1 MIHSLPRGPRAA
13 ATVLLLATFALLA
26 GACASSGPRSKV
38 PAGERQPDKFLFD
51 RGNEALEKKKW
62 MQAREYFQTIV
73 ETYPQSQHRAD
84 AKLGVGDSLI
94 GEGSLAS
101 SVQAIQEFREFL
113 SYYPTHARADYAQ
126 YKLAMAHYY
135 QMAKPERDQTETREC
150 LREFDAFFERYPNS
164 ALMTE
169 ARKFHREARDRLSES
184 EYRVGYFYFRSRWY
198 PGAID
203 RFQKLMKAD
212 PTYTNRD
219 AVYFHLAEAEIKVYR
234 PAEAVP
240 LLQKLVDE
248 FQQSEYLAEAQK
260 LMAEWKNPDG
270 SIKAAEIPKAAETK
284 QQKAKAKADE
294 KLKAGEKPDSKT
306 EGATPAGAPTPPP
319 ATTTPAGAR
328 PPSPS
333 SATAAPAGPPSD
345 GPSEW
350 R

>member
-1 MIHSLPRGPRAA
+1 MIHSLPRGLRAP
-13 ATVLLLATFALLA
+13 ATALLIATFALLA
-26 GACASSGPRSKV
+26 GACATSGPRNKV

-51 RGNEALEKKKW
+51 RGNEALGKKKW

-73 ETYPQSQHRAD
+73 ETYPQSPHRAD

-101 SVQAIQEFREFL
+101 SIQAIQEFREFL

-126 YKLAMAHYY
+126 YRLAMAHYY

-150 LREFDAFFERYPNS
+150 LREFDTFFERYPNS
-164 ALMTE
+164 TIMAE
-169 ARKFHREARDRLSES
+169 ARKYHREARDRLSES
-184 EYRVGYFYFRSRWY
+184 EYRVGYFYFKSRWY

-212 PTYTNRD
+212 PAYTNRD
-219 AVYFHLAEAEIKVYR
+219 AVYFRLAEAEIKVSR

-240 LLQKLVDE
+240 LLQKLMDE
-248 FQQSEYLAEAQK
+248 FQQSEYLVEAQK

-270 SIKAAEIPKAAETK
+270 TIKAAAVPKPVENKKSKKAREAE
-284 QQKAKAKADE
+284 E
-294 KLKAGEKPDSKT
+294 KLKAGEKPDTKT
-306 EGATPAGAPTPPP
+306 DGAPAGGAATTPP

-328 PPSPS
+328 PPSS
-333 SATAAPAGPPSD
+333 SATASPAGPPSD
-345 GPSEW
+345 GPSES

>member
-1 MIHSLPRGPRAA
+1 MSHSLSRGSRAVGA
-13 ATVLLLATFALLA
+13 ALLLATFAVLA
-26 GACASSGPRSKV
+26 GACATSGPRTKV

-73 ETYPQSQHRAD
+73 ETYPQSPHRAD

-113 SYYPTHARADYAQ
+113 SFYPTHARADYAQ

-164 ALMTE
+164 AIMPD

-184 EYRVGYFYFRSRWY
+184 EYRVGYFYYRSRWY

-212 PTYTNRD
+212 PDYTSRD
-219 AVYFHLAEAEIKVYR
+219 AVYFYLAEAEIKVYR

-248 FQQSEYLAEAQK
+248 FQQSEYLVEAQK

-270 SIKAAEIPKAAETK
+270 SVKAAEIPKAAENKK
-284 QQKAKAKADE
+284 QKQKEKADE

-306 EGATPAGAPTPPP
+306 EGAAPAGAPAPPP
-319 ATTTPAGAR
+319 VVTTPGAR

-333 SATAAPAGPPSD
+333 SATASPAGPPSD
-345 GPSEW
+345 GPSES